1 MPVTRFRLAL
11 SLSLTVGLSFLATH
25 AWGREPLRLRTDRT
39 ELVISPEGGTFTGF
53 RLGGKPLNPLN
64 WEVPADFET
73 QADPKPAP
81 RGHFLC
87 LDRWGAPSAAEGK
100 RGMPFHGEAAARA
113 WQVTTPPQL
122 TPAGVRTAMA
132 VELPLAQFAVTREV
146 ILTESG
152 VARVTET
159 VTNRGPLG
167 RLYNMVQHPT
177 IAPPFLDEQTLVDT
191 NATRGFCQD
200 SPTADQDEGT
210 WPHLALPGGTQV
222 VDLRHLEVDARPGAK
237 SDVTS
242 FVFADGVEWGWV
254 TAAQPAQG
262 LLLGYAW
269 RTADYPWLN
278 IWRFREGTKRLARG
292 LEFGTTGIHRPPAEL
307 LRQGGQRFGRSTFA
321 YLEPEE
327 TVTREFLMF
336 LVEIP
341 KDFAGVRRIEVTPTG
356 LVIEERRDADPRRIS
371 ISTTLGAAE
380 AGRGS

>member
-1 MPVTRFRLAL
+1 MPVTRLCL
-11 SLSLTVGLSFLATH
+11 LVICSLSFPVSH
-25 AWGREPLRLRTDRT
+25 ALGREPLRLRNDRA
-39 ELVISPEGGTFTGF
+39 ELVISREGGTLTGF
-53 RLGGKPLNPLN
+53 RLRGNPLNPLN

-73 QADPKPAP
+73 QAETKPAP

-87 LDRWGAPSAAEGK
+87 LDRWGAPSIAEGK

-113 WQVTTPPQL
+113 WQVTVPPQQ
-122 TPAGVRTAMA
+122 TPVGVRTAMT
-132 VELPLAQFAVTREV
+132 VELPLAQLAVTREV
-146 ILTESG
+146 ILADSG
-152 VARVTET
+152 VARVKET

-177 IAPPFLDEQTLVDT
+177 IAPPFLDEHTLVDS

-210 WPHLALPGGTQV
+210 WPRLALPGGTQV
-222 VDLRHLEVDARPGAK
+222 VDLRHLEVDAQPGAK

-254 TAAQPAQG
+254 TASQPAQG

-278 IWRFREGTKRLARG
+278 IWRFRDGTKRLARG

-307 LRQGGQRFGRSTFA
+307 LKQGGQRFGRPTFA
-321 YLEPEE
+321 YLEPDEA
-327 TVTREFLMF
+327 VTREFLMF

-341 KDFAGVRRIEVTPTG
+341 KDFAGVESVQVTSIG
-356 LVIEERRDADPRRIS
+356 LRLMEHRNESPRKLEIP
-371 ISTTLGAAE
+371 TTLIPPAT
-380 AGRGS
+380 R

>member
-1 MPVTRFRLAL
+1 MPVIRLCLAIAC
-11 SLSLTVGLSFLATH
+11 GLSFLVTH
-25 AWGREPLRLRTDRT
+25 AGGREPLRLRTDRV
-39 ELVISPEGGTFTGF
+39 ELVISPEGGTITGF
-53 RLGGKPLNPLN
+53 RLVGQPLNPLN
-64 WEVPADFET
+64 WEVPDDFES
-73 QADPKPAP
+73 QAETKPAP

-100 RGMPFHGEAAARA
+100 RGMPFHGEAASRA
-113 WQVTTPPQL
+113 WQVTAPPQL
-122 TPAGVRTAMA
+122 TSAGVRTAMA

-146 ILTESG
+146 ILSDRG
-152 VARVTET
+152 VARVTEM

-177 IAPPFLDEQTLVDT
+177 IAPPFLDEHTVIDS

-200 SPTADQDEGT
+200 SPTADLDEGT
-210 WPHLALPGGTQV
+210 WPRLALPGGTQV
-222 VDLRHLEVDARPGAK
+222 VDLRHLEVEAQPGAK

-242 FVFADGVEWGWV
+242 FVFGDGVEWGWV

-269 RTADYPWLN
+269 RTADYTWLN
-278 IWRFREGTKRLARG
+278 LWRFRDGTKRLARG

-307 LRQGGQRFGRSTFA
+307 LKQGGQRFGRPTFA
-321 YLEPEE
+321 YLEPDE
-327 TVTREFLMF
+327 TATREFLMF

-341 KDFAGVRRIEVTPTG
+341 KDFAGVRRIDVTPTG
-356 LVIEERRDADPRRIS
+356 LAIEERRDADPRRMS

-380 AGRGS
+380 ARRGS

>member
-1 MPVTRFRLAL
+1 MPVTRLCLAITCGLTLLVTDVLVTHAL
-11 SLSLTVGLSFLATH
+11 S
-25 AWGREPLRLRTDRT
+25 REPLRLRTDRV
-39 ELVISPEGGTFTGF
+39 ELVISPEGGTITGF
-53 RLGGKPLNPLN
+53 RLGGQPLNPLN

-73 QADPKPAP
+73 QTETKPAP

-113 WQVTTPPQL
+113 WDVTAPPQL

-132 VELPLAQFAVTREV
+132 VELPLAQLAVTREV
-146 ILTESG
+146 LLSDGG
-152 VARVTET
+152 VARVTES

-177 IAPPFLDEQTLVDT
+177 IAPPFLDEQTVVDS

-200 SPTADQDEGT
+200 SPTADLDEGT
-210 WPHLALPGGTQV
+210 WPRLALPGGTQV
-222 VDLRHLEVDARPGAK
+222 VDLRHLEVTPQPGAK

-242 FVFADGVEWGWV
+242 FVFGDGVEWGWV

-262 LLLGYAW
+262 LLLGYVW

-278 IWRFREGTKRLARG
+278 IWRFRDGTKRLARG

-307 LRQGGQRFGRSTFA
+307 LKQGGRRFGRPTFA
-321 YLEPEE
+321 YLEPDE
-327 TVTREFLMF
+327 TATREFLMF

-341 KDFAGVRRIEVTPTG
+341 KDFAGVESVQVASTG
-356 LVIEERRDADPRRIS
+356 LRLLERRSQSPRNLEIP
-371 ISTTLGAAE
+371 TTLIPPAS
-380 AGRGS
+380 R